1 MTINRPAPHPLLSPV
16 MEDVVPPRFR
26 GNMPDWSESPSE
38 PNTPASTAS
47 QPQTITECVEELE
60 EEHHHHPAGSSE
72 KIPKSSEVEA
82 KSSGQQRQQGYPRS
96 SPPPLPPP
104 SSTSSG
110 VYNKKK
116 QDQHHKGDR
125 HVLAVF
131 FCCRRFHTQASLANK
146 KSNSVK
152 VHPFQRKP
160 MSGSSSRSSHSKVK
174 FSMNPFWIL
183 ARLRDHYIGC
193 MKSAASRNLTV
204 MGGNVGTVVA
214 SSQEFTFTESQE
226 FTSTDSLAD
235 LLGLER
241 SGSSSKQTRSGSRNG
256 SRNGGRSL
264 SRKGSVNDIDQLFEK
279 SKLRRSA
286 RKGDAENPYTDPYS
300 RSKSRSASSSAELAN
315 LPATAAGQET
325 VNPISQFRRCKSK
338 ADSEY
343 RLKRLSASGN
353 HRVSFDP
360 SIM

>member
-16 MEDVVPPRFR
+16 MENVVPPRFR
-26 GNMPDWSESPSE
+26 GNMPDWVDSPSE
-38 PNTPASTAS
+38 PNTPTSIAS

-60 EEHHHHPAGSSE
+60 EDHHPAGSSGE
-72 KIPKSSEVEA
+72 KIPKSSQVELA
-82 KSSGQQRQQGYPRS
+82 RSSGQRQQGYPRS
-96 SPPPLPPP
+96 SPPPPP
-104 SSTSSG
+104 SSSSG
-110 VYNKKK
+110 YNKKNH
-116 QDQHHKGDR
+116 DQHKGGDR
-125 HVLAVF
+125 HLLAVF
-131 FCCRRFHTQASLANK
+131 VCCRRFHTQASLANK

-174 FSMNPFWIL
+174 FSLNPFWIL
-183 ARLRDHYIGC
+183 ARLRDQYIGC

-204 MGGNVGTVVA
+204 IGGNIGTVVA

-226 FTSTDSLAD
+226 FASTDSLAD

-241 SGSSSKQTRSGSRNG
+241 SGSSSKQTRNGSRNG

-264 SRKGSVNDIDQLFEK
+264 SRKGSVKDIDELFEK

-300 RSKSRSASSSAELAN
+300 RSKSGSASSSAVLAN
-315 LPATAAGQET
+315 LPATAGQET

-360 SIM
+360 SSM

>member
-1 MTINRPAPHPLLSPV
+1 M
-16 MEDVVPPRFR
+16 PPRFR
-26 GNMPDWSESPSE
+26 GNMPDWVASPSE
-38 PNTPASTAS
+38 PNTPTSAAS
-47 QPQTITECVEELE
+47 QPQTITEGIEELE
-60 EEHHHHPAGSSE
+60 EDHHPAGSSE
-72 KIPKSSEVEA
+72 KTPESEVEA
-82 KSSGQQRQQGYPRS
+82 RSSGQRQQAYPRS
-96 SPPPLPPP
+96 SPPPP
-104 SSTSSG
+104 SSSG
-110 VYNKKK
+110 YNKTKH
-116 QDQHHKGDR
+116 DQYKGGH

-131 FCCRRFHTQASLANK
+131 VCCRRFRTQASLANK

-160 MSGSSSRSSHSKVK
+160 MTGSSSRSSHSKVK
-174 FSMNPFWIL
+174 FSMNPFWLL
-183 ARLRDHYIGC
+183 ARLRDRYIGC

-204 MGGNVGTVVA
+204 IGGNIGTMVGN
-214 SSQEFTFTESQE
+214 SQEFSYTESQE

-235 LLGLER
+235 LLALDR
-241 SGSSSKQTRSGSRNG
+241 SGSSKQTRNGSRNG

-264 SRKGSVNDIDQLFEK
+264 SRKGSLNDIDQLFEK

-300 RSKSRSASSSAELAN
+300 RSKSSSASSSAELAN
-315 LPATAAGQET
+315 LSASAGQET
-325 VNPISQFRRCKSK
+325 VNTTSQFQRCKSK

>member
-1 MTINRPAPHPLLSPV
+1 M
-16 MEDVVPPRFR
+16 PPRFR
-26 GNMPDWSESPSE
+26 GNMPDWVESPSE
-38 PNTPASTAS
+38 SNTPTSTAS
-47 QPQTITECVEELE
+47 QPQTITECVEEVE
-60 EEHHHHPAGSSE
+60 KDHHPTGSSE
-72 KIPKSSEVEA
+72 KIPESEVEA
-82 KSSGQQRQQGYPRS
+82 RSSGQRQQDYPRS
-96 SPPPLPPP
+96 SPPPP
-104 SSTSSG
+104 SSSG
-110 VYNKKK
+110 HNKKK
-116 QDQHHKGDR
+116 HDQYKGDR

-131 FCCRRFHTQASLANK
+131 VCCRKFHTQASLANK

-160 MSGSSSRSSHSKVK
+160 ISGSSSRSSHSKVK

-183 ARLRDHYIGC
+183 ARLRDRYIGC

-204 MGGNVGTVVA
+204 IGGNIGTVVGN
-214 SSQEFTFTESQE
+214 SREFTFTESQE

-235 LLGLER
+235 LLALER
-241 SGSSSKQTRSGSRNG
+241 SGSSKQTRNGSRNG

-264 SRKGSVNDIDQLFEK
+264 SRKGSLNDIDQLFEK

-300 RSKSRSASSSAELAN
+300 RSKSHSASSSAVLAN
-315 LPATAAGQET
+315 LSATAGQET
-325 VNPISQFRRCKSK
+325 VNSISQFQRCKSK